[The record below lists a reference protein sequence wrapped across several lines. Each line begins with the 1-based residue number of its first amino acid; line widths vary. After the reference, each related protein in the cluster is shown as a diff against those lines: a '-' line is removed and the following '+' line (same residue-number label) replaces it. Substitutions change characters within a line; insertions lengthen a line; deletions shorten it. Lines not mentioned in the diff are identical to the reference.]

1 MRIIFRL
8 KGIGFNYLCPLITH
22 HSQRNLSMS
31 KKANL
36 ALLLIFLF
44 AQVIAIAAPSVF
56 YVKIENNNE
65 PYLGLWIEKVR
76 GEAPVYNRIPLN
88 NGDEISFEL
97 DIPFEQI
104 MQLEYGKTRF
114 PLLVKPSEQP
124 KIYFSSFDIY
134 NTLSFKG
141 LSATENNFMAEYKR
155 EHGAKSSVKYDL
167 AHLSF
172 SVARTIS
179 NQASTHSDKQ
189 FFFHRDADKE
199 ATMAFLAAN
208 ENQVDNKIFQ
218 QYKNK
223 AIYDDLVNRISYFI
237 VNKDRL
243 GLIDLL
249 KIKEAY
255 PLPAGDYS
263 NEKLLNS
270 PAYQN
275 YLKARL
281 QYEYLPGDFGNAK
294 HVAPIIYDLAQTNF
308 TKKAS
313 WYLQAEILCVYIN
326 KTGAPAFGQERFP
339 DFYKKNPYPEYT
351 DKVRQTYGSDLN
363 AITSTPAPLLEATTP
378 TGKKVALQDYQGKV
392 VYISFWASW
401 CKPCLKNF
409 RNNESKRKELQDIGV
424 VLYNVSIDDNKEA
437 FLASLARQDILGVN
451 VLALDTDKTKIE
463 YNLTSIPAYYIIDKN
478 GKFTFLSEDTSRDI
492 VDEFREKVRE

>member
-1 MRIIFRL
+1 
-8 KGIGFNYLCPLITH
+8 
-22 HSQRNLSMS
+22 MS
-31 KKANL
+31 KKAIL
-36 ALLLIFLF
+36 AVLFTFLF
-44 AQVIAIAAPSVF
+44 VQFAAIAAPSLF

-97 DIPFEQI
+97 EIPFEQV

-114 PLLVKPSEQP
+114 PILVKPGEEP
-124 KIYFSSFDIY
+124 KIYFSSFDLY

-141 LSATENNFMAEYKR
+141 LSAKENNFMAEYKR
-155 EHGAKSSVKYDL
+155 EYGAKSSVKYDL

-179 NQASTHSDKQ
+179 NQASTHTDKQ
-189 FFFHRDADKE
+189 FFFHRDADKD
-199 ATMAFLAAN
+199 AVMSFLAAN
-208 ENQVDNKIFQ
+208 ENQINNKIFQ

-237 VNKDRL
+237 VNKDRM

-249 KIKEAY
+249 KLKEAH
-255 PLPAGDYS
+255 PLPEGDYS
-263 NEKLLNS
+263 DEGLLDF

-281 QYEYLPGDFGNAK
+281 QYEYLPGDFGTAK
-294 HVAPIIYDLAQTNF
+294 HVSPIIYDLAETNF
-308 TKKAS
+308 SKKAS
-313 WYLQAEILCVYIN
+313 WYLKSEILCVYIN
-326 KTGAPAFGQERFP
+326 KTGAPTFGQERFP
-339 DFYKKNPYPEYT
+339 DFYKKNPHPEYT
-351 DKVRQTYGSDLN
+351 EKVKLTYGSDLN
-363 AITSTPAPLLEATTP
+363 ATTNTPAPLLETITAD
-378 TGKKVALQDYQGKV
+378 GRKIALQDYQGKI

-409 RNNESKRKELQDIGV
+409 RNNEDKRKELQDVGV
-424 VLYNVSIDDNKEA
+424 VLYNVSIDENKEA
-437 FLASLARQDILGVN
+437 FLASLQRQDILGVN
-451 VLALDTDKTKIE
+451 ALALNTDKTKIE

-478 GKFTFLSEDTSRDI
+478 GKFTFLSDDTSRDI
-492 VDEFREKVRE
+492 VDEFKEMVRE

>member
-1 MRIIFRL
+1 
-8 KGIGFNYLCPLITH
+8 
-22 HSQRNLSMS
+22 MS
-31 KKANL
+31 KKAYL
-36 ALLLIFLF
+36 ALLIVFF
-44 AQVIAIAAPSVF
+44 SAQMIAVATPSLF

-88 NGDEISFEL
+88 NGDEMSFEL
-97 DIPFEQI
+97 DVPFEQV
-104 MQLEYGKTRF
+104 MQLEYGKIRF
-114 PLLVKPSEQP
+114 PLLVKPGEQP
-124 KIYFSSFDIY
+124 KIYFSSFDLH
-134 NTLSFKG
+134 NTLAFKG
-141 LSATENNFMAEYKR
+141 LSAKENNFMAEYKR
-155 EHGAKSSVKYDL
+155 EYGSTASVKYDL

-179 NQASTHSDKQ
+179 NQASSHTDKQ
-189 FFFHRDADKE
+189 FFFHRDADKD
-199 ATMAFLAAN
+199 AVMSFLAAN
-208 ENQVDNKIFQ
+208 ENEVDKKIFQ

-223 AIYDDLVNRISYFI
+223 AIYDDLTNRITYFI
-237 VNKDRL
+237 VNKDRI

-249 KIKEAY
+249 KLKEAY
-255 PLPAGDYS
+255 PLPLADYS
-263 NEKLLNS
+263 DDSLLDF

-294 HVAPIIYDLAQTNF
+294 HVAPIIYNLAQTNF

-313 WYLQAEILCVYIN
+313 WYLQSEILCVYIN
-326 KTGAPAFGQERFP
+326 KTGAPTFGQERFP

-351 DKVRQTYGSDLN
+351 EKVKLTYGSDLN
-363 AITSTPAPLLEATTP
+363 ATTSTPAPLLEAITAD
-378 TGKKVALQDYQGKV
+378 GRKNALQDYQGRV

-409 RNNESKRKELQDIGV
+409 RNNEAKRKELQDLGV
-424 VLYNVSIDDNKEA
+424 VLYNVSIDENKEA
-437 FLASLARQDILGVN
+437 FLASLGRQDILGVN

-478 GKFTFLSEDTSRDI
+478 GKFAFLSDDTSRDI
-492 VDEFREKVRE
+492 VDEFKEMVRE

>member
-1 MRIIFRL
+1 
-8 KGIGFNYLCPLITH
+8 
-22 HSQRNLSMS
+22 MS
-31 KKANL
+31 KKAYL
-36 ALLLIFLF
+36 ALLITFF
-44 AQVIAIAAPSVF
+44 CAQIIAVAAPSLF
-56 YVKIENNNE
+56 YVKIENNKE

-88 NGDEISFEL
+88 NGDEMSFEL
-97 DIPFEQI
+97 DIPFEQV

-114 PLLVKPSEQP
+114 PVLVKPGEEP
-124 KIYFSSFDIY
+124 RIYFSSFDLH

-155 EHGAKSSVKYDL
+155 EYGAESSVKYDL

-179 NQASTHSDKQ
+179 NQASSHTDKQ

-199 ATMAFLAAN
+199 AVMNFLAAN
-208 ENQVDNKIFQ
+208 EKQVDNKIFQ
-218 QYKNK
+218 QYKSK
-223 AIYDDLVNRISYFI
+223 AIYDDLVNRITYFI
-237 VNKDRL
+237 VNKDRM

-249 KIKEAY
+249 KLKEAH

-263 NEKLLNS
+263 DESLLAS

-294 HVAPIIYDLAQTNF
+294 HVSPIIYDLAKSNF
-308 TKKAS
+308 SKKAS
-313 WYLQAEILCVYIN
+313 WFLQSEILCVYIN

-351 DKVRQTYGSDLN
+351 EKVKSTYGSDLN
-363 AITSTPAPLLEATTP
+363 AITSSPAPLLEAMTAD
-378 TGKKVALQDYQGKV
+378 GRKVALQDNQGKV

-424 VLYNVSIDDNKEA
+424 VLYNVSIDDTKEA
-437 FLASLARQDILGVN
+437 FLGALERQDILGVN

-478 GKFTFLSEDTSRDI
+478 GKFAFLSDDTSRDI
-492 VDEFREKVRE
+492 VDEFKEMVRE

>member
-1 MRIIFRL
+1 
-8 KGIGFNYLCPLITH
+8 
-22 HSQRNLSMS
+22 MS
-31 KKANL
+31 KKAII
-36 ALLLIFLF
+36 ALLFTF
-44 AQVIAIAAPSVF
+44 FCAQIIAIAAPSLF

-65 PYLGLWIEKVR
+65 AYLGLWIEKTR

-97 DIPFEQI
+97 DIPFEQV
-104 MQLEYGKTRF
+104 MQLEYGKIRF
-114 PLLVKPSEQP
+114 PLLVKPGEQP
-124 KIYFSSFDIY
+124 KIYFSSFDLY

-155 EHGAKSSVKYDL
+155 EYGAKSSVKYDL

-172 SVARTIS
+172 AVARTIS
-179 NQASTHSDKQ
+179 NQASSHTAKQ

-199 ATMAFLAAN
+199 TVMSFLSAN

-218 QYKNK
+218 QYKTK
-223 AIYDDLVNRISYFI
+223 AIYDDLTNRITYFI
-237 VNKDRL
+237 VNKDRM
-243 GLIDLL
+243 GMIDLL
-249 KIKEAY
+249 KLKEAH
-255 PLPAGDYS
+255 PLPAGNYS
-263 NEKLLNS
+263 DKSLLDS

-294 HVAPIIYDLAQTNF
+294 HVSPIIYDLAQTNF
-308 TKKAS
+308 SKKAS
-313 WYLQAEILCVYIN
+313 WYLQSEILCVYIN

-351 DKVRQTYGSDLN
+351 EKVKQTYGSDLN
-363 AITSTPAPLLEATTP
+363 ATTSTPAPLLEAITAD
-378 TGKKVALQDYQGKV
+378 GRKEALQDYQGQV

-409 RNNESKRKELQDIGV
+409 RNNENKRKELQDLGV

-437 FLASLARQDILGVN
+437 FLGALERQDILGVN

-478 GKFTFLSEDTSRDI
+478 GKFTFLSDDTSRDI

>member
-1 MRIIFRL
+1 
-8 KGIGFNYLCPLITH
+8 
-22 HSQRNLSMS
+22 MS
-31 KKANL
+31 KKANFT
-36 ALLLIFLF
+36 LLLTFLF
-44 AQVIAIAAPSVF
+44 AQLIAVAAPSVF
-56 YVKIENNNE
+56 YVKIENNKE
-65 PYLGLWIEKVR
+65 PYLGLWIEKVQ

-88 NGDEISFEL
+88 NGDEVSFEL
-97 DIPFEQI
+97 DIPFEQV
-104 MQLEYGKTRF
+104 MHLEYGKIRI
-114 PLLVKPSEQP
+114 PLLVKPSEEP

-134 NTLSFKG
+134 NTLTFKG

-155 EHGAKSSVKYDL
+155 EYGAKSLIKYDL

-179 NQASTHSDKQ
+179 NQASSHTAKQ

-199 ATMAFLAAN
+199 ALMSFLAAN
-208 ENQVDNKIFQ
+208 ENQVDNKIFE

-223 AIYDDLVNRISYFI
+223 AIYDDLTNRIAYFI
-237 VNKDRL
+237 INKDRM

-249 KIKEAY
+249 KLKEAY
-255 PLPAGDYS
+255 PLPERDYRD
-263 NEKLLNS
+263 EKLLDY

-294 HVAPIIYDLAQTNF
+294 HVAPVIYDMAQTNF

-313 WYLQAEILCVYIN
+313 WYLQSEILCVYIN
-326 KTGAPAFGQERFP
+326 KTGAPTFGQDRYP
-339 DFYKKNPYPEYT
+339 NFYKKNPYPEYT
-351 DKVRQTYGSDLN
+351 HKVRQTYGSVLN
-363 AITSTPAPLLEATTP
+363 ATTSSPAPLLEALTP
-378 TGKKVALQDYQGKV
+378 DGKRVALQDYQGKV

-409 RNNESKRKELQDIGV
+409 RNNERKRKELQDIGV
-424 VLYNVSIDDNKEA
+424 VLFNVSIDEKKEA
-437 FLASLARQDILGVN
+437 FLASLERQDILGVN